1 MSCCFSLQCVPLL
14 SKEGSMDKGGKRHET
29 WDVNVTY
36 FIQVFLTLE
45 EGWKT
50 QNKVIGKC

>member
-1 MSCCFSLQCVPLL
+1 L